1 MDRSVPPPYVSL
13 SVSNPTSLSSP
24 VTLQLVVPE
33 AAEAPLGPLLSPSLP
48 PPQSLHLPS
57 PHHSLISLPLSRS
70 AHNLTIPLTS
80 PGAIGASPP
89 AGGALLDET
98 SWLRLLG
105 SAGAVSS
112 RGPATGCSAAA
123 PHSALLRTTT
133 QLLSSCCSTTTTT
146 ISDPFR
152 SHLPPPGGYL
162 E

>member
-1 MDRSVPPPYVSL
+1 MVKKQEKEERQEESVDRSVPPPYVSL

-48 PPQSLHLPS
+48 QPQSLHLPS
-57 PHHSLISLPLSRS
+57 PHHPLISFPLSRS

-80 PGAIGASPP
+80 PGASGASPP

-105 SAGAVSS
+105 SAGA
-112 RGPATGCSAAA
+112 AAA
-123 PHSALLRTTT
+123 PPQVALL
-133 QLLSSCCSTTTTT
+133 LLHTLLC
-146 ISDPFR
+146 
-152 SHLPPPGGYL
+152 
-162 E
+162 